1 MKIKSLANI
10 SLNILTH
17 TFNKAFENYFVPFK
31 LTPQLLSQRIHN
43 SGIDLSH
50 SIGAFE
56 NEKLVGFMLI
66 AIDDWGD
73 KRTAYNGGT
82 GVIPEFRGQRLVKQ
96 MYDYA
101 IPEFKKLGVEQ
112 LILEVICENEK
123 AIKAYESVGMKI
135 DRRLCCYSGE
145 IKDDQRDTIDL
156 KINITN
162 KPNWTMYE
170 SIHDYTPSWDH
181 IKQSVNRSEKSYKYV
196 ELYQK
201 ETLVGFAIINALNG
215 AIPQFGI
222 SKDYRRQGLG
232 SVLFKSLADIKSPL
246 KLNNIDSSY
255 TPANE
260 FLKHLG
266 LHNPIDQFEMSGPI

>member
-1 MKIKSLANI
+1 MKIKSITNLDTD
-10 SLNILTH
+10 SLTQ
-17 TFNKAFENYFVPFK
+17 TFNIAFENYFVPFK
-31 LTPQLLSQRIHN
+31 LTPQLLHQRIHN

-56 NEKLVGFMLI
+56 NKKLVGFMLI

-73 KRTAYNGGT
+73 KKTAYNGGT
-82 GVIPEFRGQRLVKQ
+82 GVIPKFRGQRLVKQ

-145 IKDDQRDTIDL
+145 INASQSEHIDISI
-156 KINITN
+156 KISNE
-162 KPNWTMYE
+162 PDWTQYD
-170 SIHDYTPSWDH
+170 SIQDFTPSWDH
-181 IKQSVNRSEKSYKYV
+181 VKQSVNRSQANYKYV
-196 ELYQK
+196 ELFQDEK
-201 ETLVGFAIINALNG
+201 LVGYGIINPLNG
-215 AIPQFGI
+215 AVPQFGV
-222 SKDYRRQGLG
+222 SKDCRRNRLG
-232 SVLFKSLADIKSPL
+232 TILFKTLAEIKSPL

-255 TPANE
+255 EPANE

-266 LHNPIDQFEMSGPI
+266 LNNPIDQFEMSGLI